1 MKRFI
6 TGIHFFIFIIF
17 GLTMILVIL
26 QFPPVGDPHLPSY
39 SGFLSPDT
47 PAEEIIKEAQ
57 STALH
62 YNRNAAYDTG
72 ALDIITAIIFDYRGY
87 DTLFETFL
95 LFTALIGILSVTIT
109 TSKRQN
115 VNNTN
120 QSSLPTQYI
129 CRFMTPFII
138 MFALSIIIHGHIT
151 PGGGFQGGVIIAA
164 SIILLIIVINKHE
177 GRRIL
182 SKRQVDILL
191 VCGLSIYIW
200 IGLIGLLSGQS
211 FLANRSINF
220 PPQGLMGELLSG
232 GTLIWINVGVGL
244 AVSGM
249 IIQIFYSFLEN

>member
-6 TGIHFFIFIIF
+6 PGILLILFIIF
-17 GLTMILVIL
+17 GLTIILVIL
-26 QFPPVGDPHLPSY
+26 RFPPVGDPHLPGY
-39 SGFLSPDT
+39 SGFLPPNT
-47 PAEEIIKEAQ
+47 PAEMIIKEAQ

-95 LFTALIGILSVTIT
+95 LFTALIGILSL
-109 TSKRQN
+109 TSTKSKEQKESEKI
-115 VNNTN
+115 
-120 QSSLPTQYI
+120 QSSLPTQYV
-129 CRFMTPFII
+129 CRQIIPFIL

-164 SIILLIIVINKHE
+164 SVILLVIVINKNE

-182 SKRQVDILL
+182 SSRQVDILL
-191 VCGLSIYIW
+191 VCGISIYIW
-200 IGLIGLLSGQS
+200 IGLIGLVSGQN
-211 FLANRSINF
+211 FLANRSIKF
-220 PPQGLMGELLSG
+220 PPVGLMGELFSG
-232 GTLIWINVGVGL
+232 GTLIWINLGVGL